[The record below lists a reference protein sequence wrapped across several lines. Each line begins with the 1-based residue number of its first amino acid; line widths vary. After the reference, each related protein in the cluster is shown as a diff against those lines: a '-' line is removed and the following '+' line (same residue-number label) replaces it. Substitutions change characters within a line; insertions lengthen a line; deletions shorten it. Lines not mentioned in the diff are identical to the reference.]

1 MNDAR
6 KAMES
11 LQELRD
17 DTRTGLQVFLDGT
30 GHPSNVGKMRTVITE
45 LQSELTQNES
55 ILMWESSTTRYV

>member
-17 DTRTGLQVFLDGT
+17 DTRTGLQGQFPLL
-30 GHPSNVGKMRTVITE
+30 TVIFA
-45 LQSELTQNES
+45 LTM
-55 ILMWESSTTRYV
+55 L